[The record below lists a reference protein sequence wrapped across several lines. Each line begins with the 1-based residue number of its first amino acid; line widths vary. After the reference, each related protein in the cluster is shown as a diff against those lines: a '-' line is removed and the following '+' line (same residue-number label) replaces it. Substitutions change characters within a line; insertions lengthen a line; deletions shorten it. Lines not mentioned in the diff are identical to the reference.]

1 MPVPRVNE
9 MDVRCFGTDG
19 SLLGDTWEWAAAG
32 SAGAAADPD
41 GGRLYA
47 PGNEL
52 SKEDTQMARD
62 SDELAIERYRYL
74 LRTAPPEE
82 IERAHAEA
90 FAALTPEQRQKVIEG
105 LASAAPESELAAAG
119 DDPAQLARVAT
130 RAELRE
136 PGTMER
142 VYGQMPARGGFL
154 GGLGFGGTFLNT
166 LAGAFVGTA
175 IASALFGSYGYPP
188 GDPAESGSDVGD
200 GGDGSAGD
208 GGDGDVSDGGDV
220 GGGDFGGGDF
230 GGGDIGGFDI

>member
-1 MPVPRVNE
+1 
-9 MDVRCFGTDG
+9 
-19 SLLGDTWEWAAAG
+19 
-32 SAGAAADPD
+32 
-41 GGRLYA
+41 
-47 PGNEL
+47 
-52 SKEDTQMARD
+52 MARD
-62 SDELAIERYRYL
+62 SDEVAIERYRYL

-90 FAALTPEQRQKVIEG
+90 FAALTPEQRQKIIEG

-130 RAELRE
+130 RAELRD

-188 GDPAESGSDVGD
+188 GDPAESGSADGDSGDSGDSGDGESGD
-200 GGDGSAGD
+200 GGDVAD
-208 GGDGDVSDGGDV
+208 
-220 GGGDFGGGDF
+220 GGDFGGGDF
-230 GGGDIGGFDI
+230 GGGDFGGFDA